1 MFNVES
7 IIELFNVILKI
18 AFFGGIVLLITKF
31 VRFKRSSSVK
41 SDVLNLQAKLSQLRL
56 ALKGKIKKKS
66 NIFRG
71 SFKAPITEG
80 DMIDNALKQL
90 VDNPFESSDD
100 FQGYFDLS
108 RRIVN
113 FIQVENS
120 GDAAANVNV
129 ENNFMCSDFKTEM
142 DIVRVIKEMTDISS
156 KINSRIEENNRM
168 SPNQPIAK
176 VDSLIFTSMVDI
188 NRIFKEDTH
197 TSSFKPSAP
206 SSDDSSD
213 QKAS

>member
-1 MFNVES
+1 VES
-7 IIELFNVILKI
+7 IIELFNTILKI
-18 AFFGGIVLLITKF
+18 AFFGGIVLLVTKF
-31 VRFKRSSSVK
+31 VKFKRSSSVK

-71 SFKAPITEG
+71 SFKTAIGEG

-90 VDNPFESSDD
+90 VDSPFESSED
-100 FQGYFDLS
+100 FQAYFDLS

-113 FIQVENS
+113 FIIVENS
-120 GDAAANVNV
+120 GDAASQMTL

-142 DIVRVIKEMTDISS
+142 DIVRIIKEMTDISS
-156 KINSRIEENNRM
+156 RINARIEENNRM
-168 SPNQPIAK
+168 NPNQPITK
-176 VDSLIFTSMVDI
+176 VDPLIFTSMAEI
-188 NRIFKEDTH
+188 NRIFNEEGHAAT
-197 TSSFKPSAP
+197 FQKPVA
-206 SSDDSSD
+206 DET

>member
-31 VRFKRSSSVK
+31 VKFKRSNSVK

-71 SFKAPITEG
+71 SFKTAITEG

-90 VDNPFESSDD
+90 VDNPFESSED

-120 GDAAANVNV
+120 GDAVANVSV

-142 DIVRVIKEMTDISS
+142 DIVRIIKEMTDISS
-156 KINSRIEENNRM
+156 KINTRIEENNRV
-168 SPNQPIAK
+168 SPSNPIAK

-197 TSSFKPSAP
+197 TSSFKPSTP
-206 SSDDSSD
+206 SGDGGSD